1 MADPSLTPDPTP
13 PAPVGPAPIQVTRW
27 KVDLPGGPLKGISEA
42 DARRLAAEHG
52 GTAACQSV
60 RRWLDGYELLGPWQK
75 VSGS

>member
-1 MADPSLTPDPTP
+1 MTPDPTP
-13 PAPVGPAPIQVTRW
+13 PPPVGPAPIQVTRW

-52 GTAACQSV
+52 GTASRSV
-60 RRWLDGYELLGPWQK
+60 VRLLTDEKEELDSWQK